1 MSSPYAL
8 ADGLPKIIVATFPTG
23 TRTITSTLTGG
34 SVTTMIQTLFSTAP
48 VIQTGYSYLNAGR
61 SLGRSNAITVKVW
74 ICMFL
79 QVAIVAF
86 L

>member
-1 MSSPYAL
+1 MHRL
-8 ADGLPKIIVATFPTG
+8 MVLPKIVVATFPTG
-23 TRTITSTLTGG
+23 TRTITSTLAGG
-34 SVTTMIQTLFSTAP
+34 SVITVTQTLFSTAP

-61 SLGRSNAITVKVW
+61 ALGRSDDITVKVW